1 MNDQTQTPTNT
12 PRIGRRAIIAGVGA
26 TAVTAVVGVG
36 VASSASAAG
45 FHYPKLRPGAVH
57 YDNVLL
63 LKSWL
68 KKNGY
73 NPTYG
78 SQTAHY
84 DRTTQRL
91 VQHFQVRCALKTD
104 AIVGPKTWC
113 ALVHLEPTDAAPR
126 IAAVRRAAP
135 AVGAQR
141 PLRLGPGFGR
151 CLRRRHR
158 ARGEALP
165 ATGRP
170 RRRRCGRRQDVEQP
184 GPGPLNRPNSQARPQ
199 VRRAGTLE
207 VTRAS
212 DFMARGQI
220 G

>member
-12 PRIGRRAIIAGVGA
+12 PRVGRRAIIAGVGA

-113 ALVHLEPTDAAPR
+113 ALVAHTSSRPT
-126 IAAVRRAAP
+126 
-135 AVGAQR
+135 
-141 PLRLGPGFGR
+141 
-151 CLRRRHR
+151 LRRGSRQYDVQLLQLALNAR
-158 ARGEALP
+158 FDSGLGSDGVFGAATDREVKRYQRLVGLAADGVAGAKTWSNLARG
-165 ATGRP
+165 R
-170 RRRRCGRRQDVEQP
+170 
-184 GPGPLNRPNSQARPQ
+184 
-199 VRRAGTLE
+199 
-207 VTRAS
+207 
-212 DFMARGQI
+212 
-220 G
+220 